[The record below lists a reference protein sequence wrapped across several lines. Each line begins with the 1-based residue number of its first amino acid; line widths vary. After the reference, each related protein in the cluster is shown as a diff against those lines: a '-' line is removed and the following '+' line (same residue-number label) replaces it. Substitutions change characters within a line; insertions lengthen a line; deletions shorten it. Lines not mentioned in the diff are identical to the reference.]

1 MEPKGGTE
9 LQFDEL
15 KKRLPT
21 HYWDKISITTSVPEK
36 NPIQKGK
43 LNILWI
49 KNSYDQPNVKPW
61 FEKPEN
67 HIKYDWYI
75 FNSHWTF
82 EKYRL
87 YFNLPTSRC
96 HVIKNALPTIKWRQK
111 SKYQINKPLKL
122 IHCSTPWRGL
132 NILLAAMHHLKER
145 EITLD
150 VYSSTQLYGDAFKE
164 ANDKHYQPLYDHARK
179 MGNVNYMGYVP
190 HNELIDAMQDSHV
203 FAYPS
208 IWEETCCISAI
219 EAMAAGNVPV
229 VTNFGALPETCG
241 DYGIYVPYDTN
252 PQRLA
257 QEYAAYIMYVQKI
270 LSSDSMQ
277 QQIENQRQHYIHFY
291 NWDRRIQEWI
301 AFLNNAL
308 EAKGIANEIKDE

>member
-1 MEPKGGTE
+1 MDPKGGTE

-15 KKRLPT
+15 KKRLPE
-21 HYWDKISITTSVPEK
+21 HYWEKINITTSIPEK
-36 NPIQKGK
+36 TPIQKGR

-87 YFNLPTSRC
+87 YFNVPTSRC
-96 HVIKNALPTIKWRQK
+96 RVIKNALPTRQWLQK
-111 SKYQINKPLKL
+111 AIYKKDQPLRL

-132 NILLAAMHHLKER
+132 NVLLTAMHYVKHR
-145 EITLD
+145 DIQLD
-150 VYSSTQLYGDAFKE
+150 VYSSTQLYGDEFKKM
-164 ANDKHYQPLYDHARK
+164 NDKHYEPLYEHARK
-179 MGNVNYMGYVP
+179 MDNVNYLGYSP
-190 HNELIDAMQDSHV
+190 NKSLITAMQDTHI

-208 IWEETCCISAI
+208 IWEETCCISAL
-219 EAMAAGNVPV
+219 EAMAAGNIPL

-241 DYGIYVPYDTN
+241 DYGFYVPYDTN
-252 PQRLA
+252 PQTLA
-257 QEYAAYIMYVQKI
+257 REYAAHLEYIKRI
-270 LSSDSMQ
+270 LPTEAMQ
-277 QQIENQRQHYIHFY
+277 QQIENQRQHFIHFY
-291 NWDRRIQEWI
+291 SWDQRIKECI

-308 EAKGIANEIKDE
+308 QAK

>member
-9 LQFDEL
+9 LQFEEL
-15 KKRLPT
+15 KKRLPE
-21 HYWDKISITTSVPEK
+21 HYWEKINITTSVPEK
-36 NPIQKGK
+36 TPIQKGR

-49 KNSYDQPNVKPW
+49 KNYNDQPNVKPW

-87 YFNLPTSRC
+87 YFNVPTSRC
-96 HVIKNALPTIKWRQK
+96 RVIKNALPTRQWLQK
-111 SKYQINKPLKL
+111 AIYKKDQPLRL

-132 NILLAAMHHLKER
+132 NVLLTAMHYVKHR
-145 EITLD
+145 DIQLD
-150 VYSSTQLYGDAFKE
+150 VYSSTQLYGDEFKKM
-164 ANDKHYQPLYDHARK
+164 NDKHYEPLYEHARK
-179 MGNVNYMGYVP
+179 MDNVNYLGYSP
-190 HNELIDAMQDSHV
+190 NKSLITAMQDTHI

-208 IWEETCCISAI
+208 IWEETCCISAL
-219 EAMAAGNVPV
+219 EAMAAGNIPL

-241 DYGIYVPYDTN
+241 DYGFYVPYDTN
-252 PQRLA
+252 PQTLA
-257 QEYAAYIMYVQKI
+257 REYAAHLEYIKRI
-270 LSSDSMQ
+270 LPTEAMQ
-277 QQIENQRQHYIHFY
+277 QQIENQRQHFIHFY
-291 NWDRRIQEWI
+291 SWDQRIKEWI

-308 EAKGIANEIKDE
+308 QAKGISHEAG

>member
-15 KKRLPT
+15 KKRLPA

-36 NPIQKGK
+36 RPIQKGK
-43 LNILWI
+43 VNILWI
-49 KNSYDQPNVKPW
+49 KNSYDQPNLKPW

-87 YFNLPTSRC
+87 YFNVPTSRC
-96 HVIKNALPTIKWRQK
+96 RVIKNALPTIKWRQK

-132 NILLAAMHHLKER
+132 NILLAAMHHLQDKD
-145 EITLD
+145 ISLD
-150 VYSSTQLYGDAFKE
+150 VYSSTQLYGDQFKE
-164 ANDKHYQPLYDHARK
+164 ANDKHYQPLYEHARK
-179 MGNVNYMGYVP
+179 MGNVNYIGYVP
-190 HNELIDAMQDSHV
+190 HNELIDAMQDSHI

-208 IWEETCCISAI
+208 IWEETCCISAL
-219 EAMAAGNVPV
+219 ESMAAGAVPV

-252 PQRLA
+252 PQTLA
-257 QEYAAYIMYVQKI
+257 REYASYIEYVQRI
-270 LSSDSMQ
+270 LPTEAMQ
-277 QQIENQRQHYIHFY
+277 RQVENQRQHYIHFY
-291 NWDRRIQEWI
+291 SWDQRIKEWM

-308 EAKGIANEIKDE
+308 EAKGIANEAKDE

>member
-1 MEPKGGTE
+1 MDPKGGTE

-15 KKRLPT
+15 KKRLPE
-21 HYWDKISITTSVPEK
+21 HYWEKINITTSIPEK
-36 NPIQKGK
+36 TPIQKGR

-87 YFNLPTSRC
+87 YFNVPTSRC
-96 HVIKNALPTIKWRQK
+96 RVIKNALPTRQWLQK
-111 SKYQINKPLKL
+111 AIYKKDQPLRL

-132 NILLAAMHHLKER
+132 NVLLTAMHYVKHR
-145 EITLD
+145 DIQLD
-150 VYSSTQLYGDAFKE
+150 VYSSTQLYGDEFKKM
-164 ANDKHYQPLYDHARK
+164 NDKHYEPLYEHARK
-179 MGNVNYMGYVP
+179 MDNVNYLGYSP
-190 HNELIDAMQDSHV
+190 NKSLITAMQDTHV

-208 IWEETCCISAI
+208 IWEETCCISAL
-219 EAMAAGNVPV
+219 EAMAAGNIPL

-241 DYGIYVPYDTN
+241 DYGFYVPYDTN
-252 PQRLA
+252 PQTLA
-257 QEYAAYIMYVQKI
+257 REYAAHLEYIKRI
-270 LSSDSMQ
+270 LPTEAMQ
-277 QQIENQRQHYIHFY
+277 QQIENQRQHFIHFY
-291 NWDRRIQEWI
+291 SWDQCIKEWI

-308 EAKGIANEIKDE
+308 QAKGISHEAG